1 MEKLEIKSQDPSKLP
16 AVLYAALSLCGSPQ
30 YLHIRPIGDPV
41 DHVYLATAAEPAG
54 RGDAWEPLQPGSSA
68 DFVAARL
75 ALALPAIADRGFSIR
90 MLEHP
95 SARMLSKGLAPG
107 SGPAFCIEPYG
118 N

>member
-16 AVLYAALSLCGSPQ
+16 MVLYAALSLCGSPQ
-30 YLHIRPIGDPV
+30 YLHIRPVGDPV
-41 DHVYLATAAEPAG
+41 DHVYLATATEKTD
-54 RGDAWEPLQPGSSA
+54 RGGAWEALEPGAGA

-75 ALALPAIADRGFSIR
+75 ALALPAIADRGFGIR

-95 SARMLSKGLAPG
+95 SVKMLSQGLAPG